1 MSPLAGAK
9 VSGEKPHFHGHRQRL
24 RARLLEKG
32 VENLSDLEVVE
43 YLLYA
48 GNPRGDVKPLA
59 KALVDRFGSLASIL
73 SATSEELL
81 AVRAGPQ
88 KLSSAGL
95 AMLKVVPEAARR
107 LARHEICDT
116 PLVSS
121 WQELLKYCNIA
132 MAREPVEQFRILF
145 LDRKNRLIADEVQQ
159 RGTIDHTAV
168 YPREVIKRALELSAS
183 ALILVHNH
191 PSGDSTPSQAD
202 IEMTREIRGTAER
215 LGIALHDHLVI
226 ARSGHSSF
234 KTLGLL

>member
-1 MSPLAGAK
+1 M
-9 VSGEKPHFHGHRQRL
+9 SGEKPHYHGHRQRL
-24 RARLLEKG
+24 RARLLDKG
-32 VENLSDLEVVE
+32 AENLSDLEVVE

-48 GNPRGDVKPLA
+48 GNPRGDVKPQA
-59 KALVDRFGSLASIL
+59 KSLIAEFGSLAGIL
-73 SATSEELL
+73 CANSDDLGL
-81 AVRAGPQ
+81 AGVGP
-88 KLSSAGL
+88 AAL

-107 LARHEICDT
+107 LARHDLQDT

-121 WQELLKYCNIA
+121 WQQLVDYCHVA
-132 MAREPVEQFRILF
+132 MAREPVEQFRVLF

-202 IEMTREIRGTAER
+202 IDMTREIRGTAER